1 MKLDFNAAKEQVA
14 KDNGYPSW
22 SSVVQNLVGDAYI
35 TTIERQR
42 RDRKELLRLEQAAAE
57 LLAQSWANEAVKE
70 VKGKL
75 LAERVYQLDSAGYY
89 PATQFIE
96 ELPLP
101 YPEQL

>member
-42 RDRKELLRLEQAAAE
+42 RDRKEFLRLEQAAAE

-70 VKGKL
+70 DRSETTNH
-75 LAERVYQLDSAGYY
+75 AYY
-89 PATQFIE
+89 DPDRDEHVVSCKSFNK
-96 ELPLP
+96 PLP